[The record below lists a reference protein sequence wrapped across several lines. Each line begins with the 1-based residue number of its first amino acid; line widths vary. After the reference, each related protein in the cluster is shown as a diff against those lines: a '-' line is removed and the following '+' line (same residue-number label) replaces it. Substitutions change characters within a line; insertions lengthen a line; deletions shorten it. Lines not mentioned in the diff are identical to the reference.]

1 MTALDGPRGR
11 GRPPRLSAADKHEV
25 RRYREAGVSIA
36 HLAGMFRISTTRV
49 YEILRE
55 QRERFGP
62 EKFPDTKRHLRRLHL
77 FSGQLVQSASATCG
91 NNETQ
96 RSGT

>member
-1 MTALDGPRGR
+1 MDAAYGPRGR
-11 GRPPRLSAADKHEV
+11 GRPSRLSAADKHEV

-36 HLAGMFRISTTRV
+36 HLASMWRISTTRV

-55 QRERFGP
+55 QREKFGP
-62 EKFPDTKRHLRRLHL
+62 ERIPDRMRHLVRLRVNP
-77 FSGQLVQSASATCG
+77 GQLVHEVNRSCG

-96 RSGT
+96 RSDT